1 MSKYKYTREEIALA
15 EREAAREFSLLAD
28 KAVDPYARGVFH
40 GFVDSIEGY
49 LARLEERR

>member
-1 MSKYKYTREEIALA
+1 MSKYKHTREEIALA
-15 EREAAREFSLLAD
+15 EREAANQFALLAD